1 METLIAS
8 IAALLLMTEAAD
20 TCGVSPCAPGCYIA
34 RNKSGLCESVPFGH
48 FSPAADDAMYE
59 CPAGTFATGGASRC
73 TPCEAGSYASYAGS
87 GSCLLCTPGEYASKR
102 GSLFCNTC
110 NGMYYFGPGSD
121 AVYCND
127 GQSFCL
133 QQNSALRGYPSMAQ
147 YIKRN
152 TAFLPSKAFTVAL
165 VMVPQVQS
173 TQPSTQTP
181 LSSAEPS
188 IQASTE
194 GPTVTARDKRLP
206 DSPTQLHGNRPQTA
220 TPSSAPAAV
229 PSSISSKPRVGDQH
243 RNERRQAFGK
253 YFPLLVAACVI
264 ALIAAIV
271 KRTKTKKRRRP
282 LRKVPP
288 PPPQLDREKTP
299 AAEVDDSGMDD
310 DQRDNLFTMT
320 SVEIDVGSPGK
331 MHA

>member
-1 METLIAS
+1 M
-8 IAALLLMTEAAD
+8 
-20 TCGVSPCAPGCYIA
+20 
-34 RNKSGLCESVPFGH
+34 
-48 FSPAADDAMYE
+48 
-59 CPAGTFATGGASRC
+59 
-73 TPCEAGSYASYAGS
+73 
-87 GSCLLCTPGEYASKR
+87 
-102 GSLFCNTC
+102 
-110 NGMYYFGPGSD
+110 
-121 AVYCND
+121 
-127 GQSFCL
+127 
-133 QQNSALRGYPSMAQ
+133 
-147 YIKRN
+147 
-152 TAFLPSKAFTVAL
+152 
-165 VMVPQVQS
+165 
-173 TQPSTQTP
+173 
-181 LSSAEPS
+181 
-188 IQASTE
+188 
-194 GPTVTARDKRLP
+194 TARDKRLP